1 MDCLLQPGWLAAL
14 GGLIVHVLAF
24 ISDMTFGH
32 NFPHPAYLAVFV
44 FVNTSV
50 AASLAPSGSVRLICA
65 ATSLGLAVMCGV
77 RQYQWKRNSL
87 WGLPCD
93 PLFRALFNLLILF
106 FPIFTLFRF
115 SHVGMLMV
123 LPDHLRNTMDFI
135 FMIICMLLGN
145 FFGILSI
152 AQRAILKRGN
162 NVYFDQEAQVDC
174 VIGVSRKAV
183 FIERLLD
190 YVALSSQEK
199 KDQ

>member
-14 GGLIVHVLAF
+14 GGLIFHVLAF
-24 ISDMTFGH
+24 INDMTFGH
-32 NFPHPAYLAVFV
+32 NFPHHAYLAVFV

-87 WGLPCD
+87 WGLLCD
-93 PLFRALFNLLILF
+93 PLFNLF
-106 FPIFTLFRF
+106 FPIFTLFRV

-135 FMIICMLLGN
+135 FMIICILLGI

-162 NVYFDQEAQVDC
+162 NVHFDQEAQVDC
-174 VIGVSRKAV
+174 VIGVSHKAV